1 MKKNELNEKLSNSD
15 KHSLSLNEFE
25 FEPKYVCY
33 IFFKTNKLIHF
44 NKSIIFS
51 ILGLDQ

>member
-25 FEPKYVCY
+25 FEPKYVCF
-33 IFFKTNKLIHF
+33 FFKPKNSFILI
-44 NKSIIFS
+44 
-51 ILGLDQ
+51 ILLYLAY